1 MKQAL
6 WFSRHLPTADQLSD
20 AEKIGFTIV
29 NIPDGMEMGARNL
42 NNKEEVR
49 QIMQD
54 LIVAAEKSEA
64 AAIFGAFPSPILEYC
79 HYSGYTNGEPIH
91 LYSSWNVNRAK
102 EGEKPT
108 FAHLAWCQIGELIP

>member
-6 WFSRHLPTADQLSD
+6 WFSRHLPTADQLTD
-20 AEKIGFTIV
+20 AEKIGFTIIR
-29 NIPDGMEMGARNL
+29 IPAGIVMGAREL
-42 NNKEEVR
+42 KDKEEVR
-49 QIMQD
+49 QLVLQ
-54 LIVAAEKSEA
+54 LISEA
-64 AAIFGAFPSPILEYC
+64 EESEASAIFGVFPVPILEYC
-79 HYSGYTNGEPIH
+79 HYSGYTDGMPIH